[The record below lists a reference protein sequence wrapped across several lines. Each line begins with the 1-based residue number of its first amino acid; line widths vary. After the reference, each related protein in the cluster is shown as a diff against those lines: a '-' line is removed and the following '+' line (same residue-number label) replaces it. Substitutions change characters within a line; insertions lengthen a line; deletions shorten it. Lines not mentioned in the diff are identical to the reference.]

1 MIDYKGQLNL
11 GNEAF
16 GTEKTIT
23 ANEVLR
29 TAEADALA
37 REISHQ
43 NPLIPEQVAKAV
55 LDNFCKAACEL
66 MGMGFA
72 IQLKN
77 GDDVAIR
84 LLPDIHVKGGNIN
97 LARAK
102 QLDPTVI
109 DLTLE
114 NAGELIDK
122 AGGVTC
128 RVRAIVQQKFTDL
141 LNLEGVKVQR
151 TGVVEVPYVQRKS
164 GEGPDDD
171 DQENQGGQD
180 QGQQNQGGQSG
191 QNEGGDNGGS
201 GGGSDGG
208 DGGEGL
214 DKD

>member
-55 LDNFCKAACEL
+55 LDNFCQAACEL
-66 MGMGFA
+66 MAMGFA

-77 GDDVAIR
+77 GEDVAIR
-84 LLPDIHVKGGNIN
+84 ILPDVHVKGGNIN
-97 LARAK
+97 LTRAK
-102 QLDPTVI
+102 TLDPSVTE
-109 DLTLE
+109 LTLD

-122 AGGVTC
+122 AGGVIV

-141 LNLEGVKVQR
+141 LNAEGVKVQR
-151 TGVVEVPYVQRKS
+151 TGIVEVPYVTRKNDGTDTDDQPQG
-164 GEGPDDD
+164 GEGT
-171 DQENQGGQD
+171 QGG
-180 QGQQNQGGQSG
+180 GTQSG
-191 QNEGGDNGGS
+191 GTGD
-201 GGGSDGG
+201 DGG
-208 DGGEGL
+208 DDEG
-214 DKD
+214 KN

>member
-1 MIDYKGQLNL
+1 MIDYKAQLNL

-29 TAEADALA
+29 TAESDALA

-43 NPLIPEQVAKAV
+43 NPLIPEQVAEAV
-55 LDNFCKAACEL
+55 LQNFCKAACEL
-66 MGMGFA
+66 MAMGFA
-72 IQLKN
+72 IQLRN

-84 LLPDIHVKGGNIN
+84 ILPDIHVKGGNIN
-97 LARAK
+97 LTRAK
-102 QLDPTVI
+102 QLDPTVTE
-109 DLTLE
+109 LTLE
-114 NAGELIDK
+114 NAGEMIDR

-151 TGVVEVPYVQRKS
+151 TGVVEVPYVQRKEN
-164 GEGPDDD
+164 GTEDETDT
-171 DQENQGGQD
+171 NQGGTNN
-180 QGQQNQGGQSG
+180 GGTQGGTDNG
-191 QNEGGDNGGS
+191 DDNGG
-201 GGGSDGG
+201 GGGNGG
-208 DGGEGL
+208 ADL

>member
-1 MIDYKGQLNL
+1 MIDYKAQLNL

-37 REISHQ
+37 REITHQ
-43 NPLIPEQVAKAV
+43 NPLIPEQVAKSV

-66 MGMGFA
+66 MAMGFA

-84 LLPDIHVKGGNIN
+84 ILPDIHVKGGNIN
-97 LARAK
+97 LTRAR
-102 QLDPTVI
+102 QLDPTVTE
-109 DLTLE
+109 LTLE

-128 RVRAIVQQKFTDL
+128 KVRAIVQQKFTDL

-151 TGVVEVPYVQRKS
+151 VGVVEAPYVSRVS
-164 GEGPDDD
+164 DGDNAEDPGDG
-171 DQENQGGQD
+171 NLNGG
-180 QGQQNQGGQSG
+180 GSQSG
-191 QNEGGDNGGS
+191 GGSNGQGGDNGG
-201 GGGSDGG
+201 GGDGG
-208 DGGEGL
+208 DGL
-214 DKD
+214 TND

>member
-29 TAEADALA
+29 TAGEDALA
-37 REISHQ
+37 REIAHASHD
-43 NPLIPEQVAKAV
+43 LIPEAVAKMV
-55 LDNFCKAACEL
+55 LENFCKAACEL

-84 LLPDIHVKGGNIN
+84 ILPDIHVKGGNIN

-102 QLDPTVI
+102 QLDPTVTE
-109 DLTLE
+109 LTLE
-114 NAGELIDK
+114 NAGDLIDK

-164 GEGPDDD
+164 GEGSDDD
-171 DQENQGGQD
+171 DQENQGGQ
-180 QGQQNQGGQSG
+180 GG

-201 GGGSDGG
+201 GGGYDGG

>member
-55 LDNFCKAACEL
+55 LDNFCQAACEL
-66 MGMGFA
+66 MAMGFA

-77 GDDVAIR
+77 GEDVAIR
-84 LLPDIHVKGGNIN
+84 ILPDIHVKGGNIN

-102 QLDPTVI
+102 KLDPSVTELTV
-109 DLTLE
+109 E
-114 NAGELIDK
+114 NAGDLIDK
-122 AGGVTC
+122 AGGVTV

-141 LNLEGVKVQR
+141 LNVEGVKVQR
-151 TGVVEVPYVQRKS
+151 TGIVEVPYVNRKS
-164 GEGPDDD
+164 DSDEEPEPE
-171 DQENQGGQD
+171 QPN
-180 QGQQNQGGQSG
+180 N
-191 QNEGGDNGGS
+191 GGDNGGS
-201 GGGSDGG
+201 DPEDDGRN
-208 DGGEGL
+208 
-214 DKD
+214 

>member
-1 MIDYKGQLNL
+1 MIDYKAQLNL

-29 TAEADALA
+29 TAETDALA
-37 REISHQ
+37 REIAHQ
-43 NPLIPEQVAKAV
+43 NPLIPEQVAEMV
-55 LDNFCKAACEL
+55 LQNFCKAACEL
-66 MGMGFA
+66 MAMGFA
-72 IQLKN
+72 IQLRN

-84 LLPDIHVKGGNIN
+84 ILPDIHVKGGNIN

-102 QLDPTVI
+102 KLDPTVTE
-109 DLTLE
+109 LTLE
-114 NAGELIDK
+114 NAGDLIDK

-141 LNLEGVKVQR
+141 LNLEGVKVKR

-164 GEGPDDD
+164 EEGEDETEDTG
-171 DQENQGGQD
+171 NSGT
-180 QGQQNQGGQSG
+180 QNQGGG
-191 QNEGGDNGGS
+191 TNDNGGDDN
-201 GGGSDGG
+201 GGGYDGG